1 MGLPKEEREKPP
13 EADLKTQLEDIQRR
27 IDHETEE
34 ALSKRASKRRA
45 PFSNILSQ
53 RDKRTSM
60 PVFAGSSTHNNVA
73 NSTSSKDVNFVVGL
87 SENLL
92 LECRRLQADNESK
105 ASSLRSLQQDYQ
117 ALKATFEKLSRRLHG
132 TEKESAV
139 LKDSNWE
146 LETKLQQM
154 SQQLKLLRDASE
166 KSQKELRAQLDTYNV
181 TRSELEELSLD
192 RLGLKKE
199 LESVHQNYLK
209 EIADLKKNVSDLN
222 EENDELQQKLD
233 SMNNQILQLRKDMS
247 NSTSPAL
254 SSAGA
259 NAEPVTLA
267 KNITTKVS
275 ENVRDL
281 ALDSSSQSSVAD
293 LESAN
298 QVIETLRKQISKL
311 KSARSHT
318 FTNKQGAHDQE
329 SSTLSSS
336 PLPLTGTLT
345 SNKHM
350 TPTKSTK
357 RHKSKNHERRHSI
370 QSSDDFNFSISSE
383 CIRAQTGTDDEGLES
398 DVSDTLDIV
407 RNPILD
413 ELDTS
418 KYEIDPEEFRRY
430 AEKNNL
436 IVLHKS
442 EFDVINGPHKNS
454 GDRNQNDIIKELKN
468 QGYKVFQQAEF
479 ETLCDSL
486 ISQKPSHCELESLA
500 ASADK
505 KLISHDEYTN
515 LKNPPLPWLLDQV
528 TAAGYAAIKANEY
541 QVIQNRAENPNLEI
555 LKAGLQRHGLMP
567 VKEELFQK
575 MVHPD
580 VNSISVYA
588 KTMGYELVDTKSW
601 ASIKEIAHNPTLDFL
616 SDAAKG
622 RGQVVKPVEE
632 YEALSHPS
640 LEAVSNLASEYGYV
654 TFPKE
659 DFDKIKNFDIQW
671 AKEQASS
678 HNFVLVSK
686 QEYQKLQH
694 PSMEELKTKSLALD
708 NILVPK
714 EVHKELSEPSISKL
728 KELAAEKDFAV
739 ISSTELRQ
747 LEKCVESPDESQIR
761 LGAKKLKLTV
771 LHDSQYL
778 SMQDELKNPKFD
790 VIQKCIESSTM
801 DGFTDWVGREF
812 DSVLIKKDEHEKLIN
827 LSRNPTL
834 EHLSSKASDRGY
846 CVVEE
851 KELSELKR
859 RLACDDLDILS
870 SKCLEHGKTLVDKE
884 FYDKLYEEHENP
896 SIDYLRS
903 NAKLVNY
910 ELIESGKLSSIR
922 MQITSPPFIFLE
934 EKIKEMGYVPIKKDD
949 YSILKR
955 TVELPDRKY
964 LEDKAGQLGLVLIA
978 KRDHET
984 MKKTFEAP
992 DASFLEEKAGQLDFV
1007 LVPKKDHE
1015 TLKKTVEAPDVS
1027 FLEEKAGQL
1036 DFVLVPKKDHETL
1049 KKTVEAPDASFL
1061 EEKAGQLDFVLVPK
1075 NDHATMKKTFEAPDA
1090 SFLEEKAGQLDFVL
1104 VPKKDHETLKKTV
1117 EAPDVSFLEEKAG
1130 QLDFVL
1136 VPKNDHATMKKTF
1149 EAPDASF
1156 LEEKAGQLDFVLV
1169 PKKDHETLKK
1179 TVEAPDV
1186 SFLEE
1191 KAGQLDF
1198 VLVPKKDHET
1208 LKKTVEAPDASF
1220 LEEKAG
1226 QLDFVLV
1233 PKNDHATMKKTFEAP
1248 DASFLEEKAGQL
1260 DFVLVPKKDHETLKK
1275 TVEAPDASFLE
1286 EKAGQLDF
1294 VLVPKTDHESMKKDN
1309 AAMKK
1314 TVETPDAS
1322 FLGEKA
1328 GELDFV
1334 LVPKKDHE
1342 TMKKDNA
1349 AMKKTVETPDASF
1362 LGEKA
1367 GELDFV
1373 LVPKTDHETMKKD
1386 NAAMKKTVETPDAS
1400 YLEEKAGQLDF
1411 VLVPKTDHESMKK
1424 DNAAMKKTVETPDAS
1439 FLGEKAGELDFVLV
1453 PKTDHETMKKDNA
1466 AMKKTVETPD
1476 ASYLE
1481 EKAGQL
1487 DFVLVPKKDH
1497 ETLKKTVETPDA
1509 SFLEEKAGE
1518 LDFVLVPKTDH
1529 ESMKKDNAAMK
1540 KTVETPDVSFLEE
1553 KAGQLDFD
1561 LVPKKDHATMKKT
1574 VETPDVSFLEEKAG
1588 QLDFDLVTKK
1598 DHATMKKTVET
1609 PDVSFL
1615 EEKAGQLDFDMVP
1628 KKDHATMKKIVEM
1641 PDASFL
1647 EKKAGELDFVL
1658 VPKKDH
1664 ETLKKAVE
1672 TPDASYLAAKAGLLG
1687 CIIIPKNDHRAM
1699 KKTVETPDFSYLE
1712 DKAKLLGCVVI
1723 SKKDHETMKTDNA
1736 AMKKAVETPDV
1747 SFLEEKAGQ
1756 LDFVLVPK
1764 KDHETL
1770 KKTVEAPD
1778 ASFLEEKAGQLDFDL
1793 VPKKDHAAMK
1803 KIVETP
1809 DASYLEE
1816 KAGELDFVLVPKKDH
1831 ETMKKDNAAM
1841 KKAVETPEASYLEE
1855 KAGQLDFVLVP
1866 KKDHETLKKTVE
1878 MLDASFLE
1886 KKAGELDFFLV
1897 PKKDHETMKK
1907 DNAAMKKA
1915 VETPDVSFLEE
1926 KAGQLD
1932 FDLVPKKDHAAMK
1945 KTVKTPDA
1953 SYLEEKAGQL
1963 DFVLVPKKDHET
1975 LKNLVE
1981 SPSVSYL
1988 REKSEGLDFV
1998 LIAATELQ
2006 KLQESLMKPTLSY
2019 LKEKAEALMFTLT
2032 SQEDYNK
2039 MVEKIETPDIQ
2050 YLESKALGHKL
2061 IPVQEYERLKS
2072 FEGTTAI
2079 DLCRSKCEDAG
2090 FAVTERKDYDTLL
2103 QKATEPSVQE
2113 LNAMATERNRI
2124 LLTIDEF
2131 EKMKKDHDS
2140 PPKNY
2145 LLSHLETYNLC
2156 AISQKDY
2163 KSLISAASDDAAL
2176 GKVIELGY
2184 KVFTLEE
2191 LAKLENEIIDNA
2203 KFSDIEQRL
2212 RNEAMAIISIAD
2224 LKELKRPLLEKI
2236 DIDTI
2241 SSYCEQNGLLVLT
2254 TVEHDNSKNATTNL
2268 TFDELQD
2275 LAASSGSKLVPLTDY
2290 NELLEKAISPT
2301 LSFLEQEARKIGMV
2315 LVSKASYD
2323 REQRE
2328 LHHPS
2333 LEILINHANEI
2344 DKVVV
2349 DKNIY
2354 ETLKA
2359 LSESPSTEFLKEK
2372 CQEMNYCF
2380 LPNSEYLLLSETIQ
2394 KPSQDY
2400 LSSKAA
2406 ALDKVLVD
2414 ISELEDM
2421 KRRDCSPSV
2430 DDLKAKASTM
2440 GMNLLSKADYEVFE
2454 TIRSPSIQYLLSKS
2468 DELGYAMI
2476 KNEDFEALQSV
2487 RERMSIDELN
2497 SIAAKHAYTV
2507 VSATELKKLQSEL
2520 DSPSEEFLS
2529 TKSETVGKVLVEKS
2543 DYDTDRE
2550 TLDLAKNPTADF
2562 VSALGSKIDHVV
2574 LPSTQYRKMENDLE
2588 NPPIG
2593 PLTSYLEGQGLKLV
2607 SQKDYSDLV
2616 SLTQS
2621 PDISYLESSAKQF
2634 ERILVPVSN
2643 YSDLLKTRDDPEL
2656 DFLLEKIKKHPEYVA
2671 LEKNKFDLL
2680 EKNAVNPPLELL
2692 EVNATSHGKV
2702 LVDVE
2707 AWECL
2712 EHLNENPN
2720 DEFLEKHALKN
2731 NKVLIDKKK
2740 FEDLKEESLNP
2751 SFDVSERNIKAS
2763 NQVLLSEEDYEKL
2776 KNSSEAPPIDL
2787 LEKKLESL
2795 DLISLTK
2802 VQYDQLKTN
2811 SEYSS
2816 LEKVEQVAQRTGN
2829 TVVELPQRNVLNSN
2843 DSTHPQSEDH
2853 DFLILTYEN
2862 RVPKLSSLTDLPENQ
2877 LSEFCQK
2884 FSLLPVTK
2892 TEYDLISTE
2901 LLPSDLKQFVT
2912 SSLSNSE
2919 TASKQSSTDQRNG
2932 ILFGTLQKIMKSIDF
2947 CIVDSAND
2955 DFGAHKGSSILV
2967 QGARRDS
2974 RDPFSG
2980 RLTEQGCSRSL
2991 IKIES
2996 QSPKSASGHI
3006 MASQDEGK
3014 HSDSLPVKGVVLLK
3028 PEDFDL
3034 LLSSSDNGVVN
3045 MALNGDSVTFE
3056 SETGE
3061 TMRVIASFLPNSGLT
3076 FSVEELKEAALKS
3089 GYQLVPHGAL
3099 ASLPSVA
3106 NSRSSYRSLNYT
3118 STNESEYY
3126 DAQQSFAESI
3136 SFDNSSATFSVG
3148 PSEYED
3154 ARDQTL
3160 SEDGEPLS
3168 RTSTVRGGHL
3178 SQGFSLSQVSN
3189 FAKDL
3194 GYILVKEDDDTVH
3207 GRSSG
3212 MSKPIGS
3219 LAAPSLSE
3227 GSGNEARSNQED
3239 FESISNYSL
3248 ADDMLRAQ
3256 AARFGM
3262 TIITCEELA
3271 EYESLKKIMAESPK
3285 LPATSSSVLRS
3296 TPEAENNEGPDH
3308 QNQEIVE
3315 RETTDDDTDFDF
3327 SKERPN
3333 LQYLIDAASI
3343 LGFKLVQKESVP
3355 SVSEKVS
3362 AVVEKDESGF
3372 QNPVEGCPRRV
3383 SVTDYHPSKEE
3394 LIERAHEYG
3403 LVALNAEHFAQIKEE
3418 LAGSARKLTLDD
3430 IMIKSAE
3437 FGLVPIQRAQFEQ
3450 IKQEL
3455 SNPTLTKDQVIAS
3468 AIDFGLVAVDKE
3480 ELKRLSHFSDS
3491 RATDIEDDDLTS
3503 SGIGGSEV
3511 TDNSEDRRE
3520 IYNLAK
3526 KLGLMCIPENK
3537 FVVTTTASVIDTNN
3551 VVVLP
3556 SSYYENLLA
3565 KEQEALK
3572 MTTNDELQAE
3582 AKRRGLHMGVKSSAH
3597 ASSMASPFGQAK
3609 ISRQNTIKSTGSSD
3623 SNSRRSLAEA
3633 AAAAAYNDYEMFSTR
3648 TREHSRS
3655 ASTLKPTALGMDVD
3669 IPHIRH
3675 TSFDGGISLA
3685 TVASLSEPSIIPA
3698 LTQTVIGEY
3707 LHKYYRRLGAFS
3719 QISSRHERYF
3729 WVHPYTMTLYWSTN
3743 NPVLENPA
3751 SNKTRAAAILG
3762 IESVE
3767 DSNPYPAGLYHKSIL
3782 ITTESRP
3789 IKITCATRQRHNIW
3803 FNSLR
3808 YLLQRNMDGINLD
3821 DTATDPNDANKIY
3834 QLPGE
3839 TAKLTNQRL
3848 SSTRRLT
3855 SSGSAN
3861 RPSSTRTLRR

>member
-247 NSTSPAL
+247 NSTSPTL

-267 KNITTKVS
+267 KNITKVS

-281 ALDSSSQSSVAD
+281 AFDSSSQSSVAD

-350 TPTKSTK
+350 TPTKSIK

-747 LEKCVESPDESQIR
+747 LEKCVESPDEGQIR

-992 DASFLEEKAGQLDFV
+992 DASFLEEKAGQLDFILV
-1007 LVPKKDHE
+1007 PKKDHENLKKTVEAPNVSFLEEKAGQLDFVLVPKNDHATMKKTFEAPDASFLEEKAGQLDFILVPKKDHE

-1049 KKTVEAPDASFL
+1049 KKTVETPDASFL
-1061 EEKAGQLDFVLVPK
+1061 EEKAGEL
-1075 NDHATMKKTFEAPDA
+1075 
-1090 SFLEEKAGQLDFVL
+1090 G
-1104 VPKKDHETLKKTV
+1104 
-1117 EAPDVSFLEEKAG
+1117 
-1130 QLDFVL
+1130 
-1136 VPKNDHATMKKTF
+1136 
-1149 EAPDASF
+1149 
-1156 LEEKAGQLDFVLV
+1156 
-1169 PKKDHETLKK
+1169 
-1179 TVEAPDV
+1179 
-1186 SFLEE
+1186 
-1191 KAGQLDF
+1191 
-1198 VLVPKKDHET
+1198 
-1208 LKKTVEAPDASF
+1208 
-1220 LEEKAG
+1220 
-1226 QLDFVLV
+1226 
-1233 PKNDHATMKKTFEAP
+1233 
-1248 DASFLEEKAGQL
+1248 
-1260 DFVLVPKKDHETLKK
+1260 
-1275 TVEAPDASFLE
+1275 
-1286 EKAGQLDF
+1286 F

-1314 TVETPDAS
+1314 A
-1322 FLGEKA
+1322 
-1328 GELDFV
+1328 
-1334 LVPKKDHE
+1334 
-1342 TMKKDNA
+1342 
-1349 AMKKTVETPDASF
+1349 
-1362 LGEKA
+1362 
-1367 GELDFV
+1367 
-1373 LVPKTDHETMKKD
+1373 
-1386 NAAMKKTVETPDAS
+1386 VETPDAS

-1411 VLVPKTDHESMKK
+1411 I
-1424 DNAAMKKTVETPDAS
+1424 
-1439 FLGEKAGELDFVLV
+1439 
-1453 PKTDHETMKKDNA
+1453 
-1466 AMKKTVETPD
+1466 
-1476 ASYLE
+1476 
-1481 EKAGQL
+1481 
-1487 DFVLVPKKDH
+1487 LVPKKDH
-1497 ETLKKTVETPDA
+1497 ETL
-1509 SFLEEKAGE
+1509 
-1518 LDFVLVPKTDH
+1518 
-1529 ESMKKDNAAMK
+1529 K

-1561 LVPKKDHATMKKT
+1561 L
-1574 VETPDVSFLEEKAG
+1574 
-1588 QLDFDLVTKK
+1588 
-1598 DHATMKKTVET
+1598 
-1609 PDVSFL
+1609 
-1615 EEKAGQLDFDMVP
+1615 VP

-1712 DKAKLLGCVVI
+1712 AKAKLLGCVVI

-1736 AMKKAVETPDV
+1736 AMKKTVETPDV

-1764 KDHETL
+1764 KDH
-1770 KKTVEAPD
+1770 
-1778 ASFLEEKAGQLDFDL
+1778 
-1793 VPKKDHAAMK
+1793 AAMK
-1803 KIVETP
+1803 KTVKTP

-1816 KAGELDFVLVPKKDH
+1816 KAGQLDFVLVPKKDH
-1831 ETMKKDNAAM
+1831 ETMKKDHAAMKKTVETPDASYLEEKAGQLDFVLVPKKDHETMKKDHAAM
-1841 KKAVETPEASYLEE
+1841 KKAVETPDASYLEE

-1878 MLDASFLE
+1878 TPDASYLE
-1886 KKAGELDFFLV
+1886 EKAGQLDFVLV

-1907 DNAAMKKA
+1907 DHAAMKKTVETPDA
-1915 VETPDVSFLEE
+1915 SYLEEKAGQLDFVLVPKKDHETMKKDHAAMKKTVETPDVSFLEEKAGQLDFALVPKKDHETLKNTIEMPDASYLEEKAGQLDFILVPKKDHETLKKTVETPDVSFLEE

-1988 REKSEGLDFV
+1988 REKSEGLDFI

-2006 KLQESLMKPTLSY
+2006 KLQESLMKPSLSY

-2113 LNAMATERNRI
+2113 LNTMATERNRI

-2254 TVEHDNSKNATTNL
+2254 TVEHDNLKNATTNL

-2323 REQRE
+2323 REQKE

-2440 GMNLLSKADYEVFE
+2440 GMNLLSEADYEVFE

-2692 EVNATSHGKV
+2692 KVNATSHGKV

-2712 EHLNENPN
+2712 EHLNENPT

-2751 SFDVSERNIKAS
+2751 SFDVLERNIKAS

-2802 VQYDQLKTN
+2802 VQYDRLKTN

-2853 DFLILTYEN
+2853 DFLILTHEN
-2862 RVPKLSSLTDLPENQ
+2862 RVPKLSSLMDLSENQ

-3099 ASLPSVA
+3099 GSSQEEMDARQRRESLLSCSSQASLPSVA

-3248 ADDMLRAQ
+3248 SDDMLRAQ

-3271 EYESLKKIMAESPK
+3271 EYESLKKNMAESPK

-3296 TPEAENNEGPDH
+3296 TPEAENNEGPDY

-3383 SVTDYHPSKEE
+3383 SVTDYYPSKEE